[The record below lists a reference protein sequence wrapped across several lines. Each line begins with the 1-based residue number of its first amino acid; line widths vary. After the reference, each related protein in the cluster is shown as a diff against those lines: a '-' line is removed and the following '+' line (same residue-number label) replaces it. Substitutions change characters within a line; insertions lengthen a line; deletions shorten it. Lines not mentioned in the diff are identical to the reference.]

1 MGRYAVILTAVVA
14 ACGAVA
20 GFAYDGALEYADT
33 VIDVG
38 VVSARSYM
46 HECRFR
52 AVNASDSTV
61 SIYGAAGSC
70 ACAVPEYPREPI
82 EPGDTAWVTV
92 RFDATGQPQGEFEKK
107 IRVMDTSSPGAP
119 AVLRV
124 TGRIEL

>member
-1 MGRYAVILTAVVA
+1 MAAVA
-14 ACGAVA
+14 ACGVTT
-20 GFAYDGALEYADT
+20 GYAYDGALEYADT
-33 VIDVG
+33 VVDVG
-38 VVSARSYM
+38 VVSARSYI

-52 AVNASDSTV
+52 LVNASDSTV

-70 ACAVPEYPREPI
+70 ACAVPEYPREAI

-107 IRVMDTSSPGAP
+107 IRVLDTSCPGVP

-124 TGRIEL
+124 VGVVKD